1 MLLKKGGKECPL
13 CFLPYIFTVHTTAQN
28 QKKKLTELYR
38 LLPCINL
45 YSFCWATCTIQP
57 RYWWLS
63 STLQSPSGSRCIKAA
78 FRLTG
83 ACPQMTLGKRRGI
96 IFEVSPVNH
105 MSWHIETNTLVL
117 RHPRAILESPIN
129 PSIWREPRHA
139 WPLCM
144 VVAVSSGWII
154 NI

>member
-1 MLLKKGGKECPL
+1 MPIVFFTLYFYCAHYGAEPEEEADWALQASAVHQSLFFLLSHMHDPAPVL
-13 CFLPYIFTVHTTAQN
+13 VAQLHTPVTI
-28 QKKKLTELYR
+28 R
-38 LLPCINL
+38 L
-45 YSFCWATCTIQP
+45 
-57 RYWWLS
+57 
-63 STLQSPSGSRCIKAA
+63 SRCIKAA

-129 PSIWREPRHA
+129 PNIWREPRHA

-144 VVAVSSGWII
+144 VVVVSSGWII